1 MIAEIA
7 LDMFQGSLSSP
18 PNCFSSFSI
27 AVGESAAL
35 STTSLRMLSK
45 TDEEKPKL
53 MMFMFQKMARC

>member
-35 STTSLRMLSK
+35 STTWAREIGFSVVPSK
-45 TDEEKPKL
+45 
-53 MMFMFQKMARC
+53 AA

>member
-35 STTSLRMLSK
+35 STTSLRETAVSQSLLQ
-45 TDEEKPKL
+45 KP
-53 MMFMFQKMARC
+53 QKQRLLR